1 MINFGQRTEPV
12 LWIPTL
18 VATLTLYW
26 IYDGYGRFLQLL
38 NAVRRLRPARGEAAD
53 SPENAEWPS
62 ITILL
67 TVHNEEAVVQGRI
80 ENMLECDY
88 PADQLSIVVASD
100 GSTDETNNIVRS
112 FSNRRVKLFESPGL
126 GKTGTQNAAI
136 RGIESDI
143 IAFTDADILFDEAYL
158 KHVALRFRDPG
169 VGAVDGRQLYGVPAA
184 DSIQVNHGYYWNY
197 ELKLRF
203 LESQLGILAVVA
215 GACFSVRRKLFVP
228 MDPAIGE
235 DCIVPL
241 DVAVQGYRVVHDPL
255 AIAWHKFGE
264 DSSITLRRRI
274 RMTLRNWQGTWTRS
288 QLLNPFLHP
297 GYAFALWSHKL
308 LRWLSP
314 VFLATASFCAVAM
327 LILEPNLISAAIFA
341 PFGLLF
347 VMAALG
353 WLSAGRRLRIPGA
366 GSAYSF
372 VLANMAFLIGI
383 WRAITGQR
391 IHSYRNS

>member
-1 MINFGQRTEPV
+1 M
-12 LWIPTL
+12 LWIPTI

-26 IYDGYGRFLQLL
+26 IYDGYGRFLQVL
-38 NAVRRLRPARGEAAD
+38 NSVQRAD
-53 SPENAEWPS
+53 SSGSETNEFSATEHWPS
-62 ITILL
+62 IAILL
-67 TVHNEEAVVQGRI
+67 TVHNEEGVVRGRI
-80 ENMLECDY
+80 ENMLQCDY
-88 PADQLSIVVASD
+88 PVERLSIVVASD
-100 GSTDETNNIVRS
+100 GSTDGTNSIIRS
-112 FSNRRVKLFESPGL
+112 FSDSRVRLFESPGL

-136 RGIESDI
+136 REIQADI
-143 IAFTDADILFDEAYL
+143 IAFTDADILFDKSYL
-158 KHVALRFRDPG
+158 KQVAIQFRDPH
-169 VGAVDGRQLYGVPAA
+169 VGAVDGRQLYGVPAS
-184 DSIQVNHGYYWNY
+184 DSIQASHGYYWNY
-197 ELKLRF
+197 ELKLRH

-215 GACFSVRRKLFVP
+215 GACFAVRRRLFIP

-288 QLLNPFLHP
+288 QLLNPLLHP

-314 VFLATASFCAVAM
+314 LFLLTASLSATASLV
-327 LILEPNLISAAIFA
+327 LQPGLISAFMFA

-353 WLSAGRRLRIPGA
+353 WLSVGRRLRVPGS
-366 GSAYSF
+366 GTAYSF

-383 WRAITGQR
+383 WRAMAGQR
-391 IHSYRNS
+391 IFSYRNG